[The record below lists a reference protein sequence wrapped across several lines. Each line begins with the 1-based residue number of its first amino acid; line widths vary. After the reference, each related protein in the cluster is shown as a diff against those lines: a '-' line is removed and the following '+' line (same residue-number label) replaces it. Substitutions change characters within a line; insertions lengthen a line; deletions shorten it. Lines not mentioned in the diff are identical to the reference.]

1 MPKNLSEQIRAL
13 TLQPIIFSI
22 VKKLAKSILLLI
34 ALLTAWSA
42 EAQIR
47 FGVKGGVTSSTFNFK
62 NIQFGYEPD
71 ALPNGRLAWQAGVLA
86 DLGIHRNFSVQPAVL
101 LSSKGFQSTYNVGN
115 GISRKYTYE
124 PLYVEVPVLALLK
137 INFGDT
143 FRFYA
148 GAGPYAAMGVGGK
161 ITADGSA
168 GFTKAESDIKYGK
181 TKAADLNRIDYGGS
195 AALGVEIGN
204 VLVGVNYNLGLA
216 NIHTQQSNSKVR
228 NVSLGLTVGFLLGNV
243 KR

>member
-22 VKKLAKSILLLI
+22 VKKSVKPILLLI
-34 ALLTAWSA
+34 ALLTDWSA

-47 FGVKGGVTSSTFNFK
+47 FGVKGGGTSSNFIIT
-62 NIQFGYEPD
+62 NNQFGYVPD
-71 ALPNGRLAWQAGVLA
+71 ARFSWQAGVLA

-101 LSSKGFQSTYNVGN
+101 WSNKGFKSTYNAGN
-115 GISRKYTYE
+115 GILIKYTYE
-124 PLYVEVPVLALLK
+124 PVYVEVPVLALLK
-137 INFGDT
+137 INVGDS
-143 FRFYA
+143 FRIYG
-148 GAGPYAAMGVGGK
+148 GAGPYVAFGVGGK
-161 ITADGSA
+161 ITANGSA
-168 GFTKAESDIKYGK
+168 GLGNNESDIKYGN
-181 TKAADLNRIDYGGS
+181 TNAADLKRLDYGGS
-195 AALGVEIGN
+195 AALGVEIGS

-216 NIHTQQSNSKVR
+216 NIYAEESPTEIR